1 MAEKLPRYR
10 PLGVSIASV
19 PAIDFAGAKM
29 KARGYAQTQAA
40 LDKIS
45 SFAFSKA
52 AEVAAA
58 RGEEYGAQYAPTAQQ
73 IQDAASGN
81 EALSL
86 PGDEFTVFG
95 KAARKSALATAADEL
110 ELQGRSQISQLQLLA
125 EEGKIDPATFNTEV
139 NGVID
144 GLAGSIEGV
153 SASASRGIRAKL
165 GVIGNSALVVAS
177 RKFEAKVLEQQK
189 VQNTY
194 LADATINALP
204 DIFEAGDSVAPNGEV
219 VTFWEKAEV
228 NKDAMVRRFVQSGDE
243 DGLKAF
249 LSDYNE
255 KIQEIRVAAFSEWAV
270 SPDTADDDVAS
281 FVFDDKIV
289 PGTKLSRYLENADSA
304 EIQQIKDNVYSAFQ
318 KKNDL
323 FDKDERESRERLAAF
338 HKQNDISD
346 IVAFSANPNGFDG
359 YWLNRRYTS
368 QRLSSAG
375 LRFFD
380 SELKRTTEVTEN
392 NSSTWNELYKK
403 IHTDKLDAHDDIL
416 YARINDQLTLE
427 MTVNL
432 LRQNSEAKTMRG
444 SFEQT
449 NIDMY
454 RDLLKRRTGIT
465 RLEQGMVKFG
475 NEQQAAF
482 AQQRAADALF
492 EFETRVNEGEL
503 VDLVTNDIIERY
515 TFRATKGG
523 EGGDMGIFLEPSP
536 VPGLTERPQDVNEVK
551 QEMNAAKELYRSG
564 QISKAE
570 YSRRWRALG
579 DWQYFYEFNGAN

>member
-29 KARGYAQTQAA
+29 EARGYAQTQAA

-52 AEVAAA
+52 AEVAAV

-81 EALSL
+81 ETLSL

-125 EEGKIDPATFNTEV
+125 EEGKIDPATFNAEV
-139 NGVID
+139 SGVID

-153 SASASRGIRAKL
+153 SASASRTIRAKL

-194 LADATINALP
+194 LANASINALP
-204 DIFEAGDSVAPNGEV
+204 DIFEAGDSVAPNGDV
-219 VTFWEKAEV
+219 VTFWERAEAS
-228 NKDAMVRRFVQSGDE
+228 KDAMVRRFVQSGDE

-255 KIQEIRVAAFSEWAV
+255 KIQEIRVAVFSEWAA
-270 SPDTADDDVAS
+270 SADTADDDVAS
-281 FVFDDKIV
+281 FVFEDKIV
-289 PGTKLSRYLENADSA
+289 PGTKLSRFLENADSV
-304 EIQQIKDNVYSAFQ
+304 EIQQIKENVYSAFK

-323 FDKDERESRERLAAF
+323 FDRDEQESRTRFNAY
-338 HKQNDISD
+338 QRTNDISE
-346 IVAFSANPNGFDG
+346 IAAFSANPGGFDA
-359 YWLNRRYTS
+359 NRLRNSYTS
-368 QRLSSAG
+368 QRLSPAA

-392 NSSTWNELYKK
+392 NSFTWNELYKK

-416 YARINDQLTLE
+416 YARTNDQLTLE

-444 SFEQT
+444 SFEKT
-449 NIDMY
+449 NIDLY
-454 RDLLKRRTGIT
+454 RDLLKRRTGISK
-465 RLEQGMVKFG
+465 LEQGLFSFG
-475 NEQQAAF
+475 TEQKDAF

-492 EFETRVNEGEL
+492 EFETRIREGEP
-503 VDLVTNDIIERY
+503 VDLVTDDIIERY
-515 TFRATKGG
+515 TFRAGKGG
-523 EGGDMGIFLEPSP
+523 DLGLLLEPSP
-536 VPGLTERPQDVNEVK
+536 VPGLKESPQNFNKVK
-551 QEMNAAKELYRSG
+551 EEMNAAKKLYKLG
-564 QISKAE
+564 QISKTE
-570 YSRRWRALG
+570 YSRRYRALS
-579 DWQYFYEFNGAN
+579 DWEFFYNFNGGS